1 MRKICAVGVLMAF
14 ATLTLG
20 ACAADSLSP
29 RTGQGAA
36 VGGGLGAVAG
46 ALIDKNNRWRG
57 AVIGGVIG
65 AVAGGTLTEIS
76 ARAGREAAQSG
87 RAVSY
92 ESTDGF
98 QRVEAEPVASADPKC
113 KKVRER
119 VYQEGKLMREQI
131 REICE

>member
-1 MRKICAVGVLMAF
+1 MRKVIALTVALSLV
-14 ATLTLG
+14 TLTLG
-20 ACAADSLSP
+20 ACATDSMSP

-57 AVIGGVIG
+57 AVLGGVIG

-76 ARAGREAAQSG
+76 ARAGREAAQTG
-87 RAVSY
+87 KPVQY

-98 QRVEAEPVASADPKC
+98 QRVEAEPVGTTTSGC
-113 KKVRER
+113 KQVRER
-119 VYQEGKLMREQI
+119 IYQEGKLVREQV
-131 REICE
+131 REVC